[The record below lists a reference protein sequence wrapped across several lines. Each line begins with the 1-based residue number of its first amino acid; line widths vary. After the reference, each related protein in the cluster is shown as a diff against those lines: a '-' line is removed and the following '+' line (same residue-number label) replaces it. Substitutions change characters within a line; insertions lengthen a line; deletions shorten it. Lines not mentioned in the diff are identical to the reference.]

1 MRHANMKIGKD
12 ESFNVYKQTS
22 NIMHLYACV

>member
-1 MRHANMKIGKD
+1 MKIGKD